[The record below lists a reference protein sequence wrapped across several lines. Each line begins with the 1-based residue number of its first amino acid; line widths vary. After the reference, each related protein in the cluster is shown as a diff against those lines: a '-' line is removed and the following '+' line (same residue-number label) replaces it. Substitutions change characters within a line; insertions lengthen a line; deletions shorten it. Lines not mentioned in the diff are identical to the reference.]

1 MLPTT
6 TGSAASPAPNPTSTP
21 RCASSSPAPSTGP
34 CPRHRHRTS
43 TKRCT
48 KLERTVAADVV
59 VAIDAPP
66 HLSVVERANSLGRTL
81 HIRYVNDRGEARDR
95 TIEPW
100 LVFNNW
106 GRWYV
111 QGRDLDDAASADAK
125 WFRVDRIVTAELGT
139 TEFTPP
145 PDTEIPE
152 WFDLGGEETVT
163 LRLPADAVDALPTPR
178 RIDAHTD
185 CGDGTVELT
194 VTVNGRQRLERLLVV
209 IPATAAD
216 RRSARIPRR
225 APRPRGPDS
234 RQLRPLT
241 NGGARSPCTAPPRTR
256 RITRVTARLGRS

>member
-1 MLPTT
+1 MTDDNWLRSLASAQPDFDTALRLFVAGT
-6 TGSAASPAPNPTSTP
+6 VYRSLSAAPAPNLDK
-21 RCASSSPAPSTGP
+21 AL
-34 CPRHRHRTS
+34 
-43 TKRCT
+43 T

-111 QGRDLDDAASADAK
+111 QGRDLDDVASADAK

-178 RIDAHTD
+178 RIDAQTD

-209 IPATAAD
+209 IPATAQIVAPPEYRAVRHD
-216 RRSARIPRR
+216 HAARILANYDR
-225 APRPRGPDS
+225 
-234 RQLRPLT
+234 
-241 NGGARSPCTAPPRTR
+241 
-256 RITRVTARLGRS
+256 